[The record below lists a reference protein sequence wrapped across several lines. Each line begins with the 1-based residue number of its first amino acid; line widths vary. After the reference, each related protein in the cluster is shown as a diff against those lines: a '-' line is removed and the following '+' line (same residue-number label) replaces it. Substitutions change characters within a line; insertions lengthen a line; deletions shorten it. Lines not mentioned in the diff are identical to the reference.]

1 MVKKFICCLIC
12 LLFSIYSFSQKTKTV
27 DGEYTYV
34 VPENVDLGKAKHTA
48 LERLKIQLIADEFG
62 TIISQSNSTMV
73 KNINEKSDIN
83 FLSVGSSEVKGEW
96 IETIGTPIFKTEI
109 LGDQLVVKVW
119 AKGKIREIISS
130 NIDIDVHI
138 LRNGTEDKFESEEF
152 KSGDDLYISLISP
165 INGYVAIYLIDND
178 NTAFCLLP
186 YQNQEYGNIKIR
198 ANERYV
204 FFSEELAVPNIR
216 QYVDEYTMTCNH
228 ARELNQIYV
237 VFSPN
242 TFIKPIDNK
251 ETEDIPRELSNNA
264 FQKWLSKCR
273 TRDKDMITKQIAITL
288 TK

>member
-12 LLFSIYSFSQKTKTV
+12 LLFPIYSFSQKTKTV

>member
-119 AKGKIREIISS
+119 
-130 NIDIDVHI
+130 
-138 LRNGTEDKFESEEF
+138 F
-152 KSGDDLYISLISP
+152 KRI
-165 INGYVAIYLIDND
+165 
-178 NTAFCLLP
+178 
-186 YQNQEYGNIKIR
+186 
-198 ANERYV
+198 
-204 FFSEELAVPNIR
+204 
-216 QYVDEYTMTCNH
+216 
-228 ARELNQIYV
+228 
-237 VFSPN
+237 
-242 TFIKPIDNK
+242 
-251 ETEDIPRELSNNA
+251 
-264 FQKWLSKCR
+264 
-273 TRDKDMITKQIAITL
+273 
-288 TK
+288 

>member
-130 NIDIDVHI
+130 NI
-138 LRNGTEDKFESEEF
+138 
-152 KSGDDLYISLISP
+152 
-165 INGYVAIYLIDND
+165 
-178 NTAFCLLP
+178 
-186 YQNQEYGNIKIR
+186 
-198 ANERYV
+198 
-204 FFSEELAVPNIR
+204 
-216 QYVDEYTMTCNH
+216 
-228 ARELNQIYV
+228 
-237 VFSPN
+237 
-242 TFIKPIDNK
+242 
-251 ETEDIPRELSNNA
+251 ETEVA
-264 FQKWLSKCR
+264 
-273 TRDKDMITKQIAITL
+273 
-288 TK
+288 

>member
-34 VPENVDLGKAKHTA
+34 VPENVDLGKAKYTA

-109 LGDQLVVKVW
+109 FGDQLVVKVW

>member
-1 MVKKFICCLIC
+1 MVKKFIYCLIC

>member
-204 FFSEELAVPNIR
+204 FFSEELAIPNIR

>member
-273 TRDKDMITKQIAITL
+273 ARDKDMITKQIAITL

>member
-251 ETEDIPRELSNNA
+251 ETEDIPRELSNTA

>member
-1 MVKKFICCLIC
+1 MVKKFICCLIS

>member
-273 TRDKDMITKQIAITL
+273 TRDKDMITKQITITL

>member
-273 TRDKDMITKQIAITL
+273 TRDKDMITTQIAITL
-288 TK
+288 TN

>member
-109 LGDQLVVKVW
+109 FGDQLVVKVW

>member
-1 MVKKFICCLIC
+1 MVKIFICCLIC

>member
-204 FFSEELAVPNIR
+204 FFSKELAVPNIR

>member
-204 FFSEELAVPNIR
+204 FFSKELAVPNIR

-228 ARELNQIYV
+228 ARELNQGMFY
-237 VFSPN
+237 
-242 TFIKPIDNK
+242 K
-251 ETEDIPRELSNNA
+251 
-264 FQKWLSKCR
+264 
-273 TRDKDMITKQIAITL
+273 L
-288 TK
+288 TC